1 MHYTPLMCTVRARK
15 EQSLGQ
21 FSEDTAILMIYTCI
35 LRKRSVDVGVLF
47 PLLNLLKS
55 GGYNRHQNALTHCVC
70 TAVSA

>member
-35 LRKRSVDVGVLF
+35 LRKRSVDVGSV
-47 PLLNLLKS
+47 
-55 GGYNRHQNALTHCVC
+55 
-70 TAVSA
+70 VSFAEFT